1 MRSNRRISHI
11 LEVDAHASPALLAEV
26 MFAQLR
32 IPAISPEALLE
43 NFFRGDPFDVLMEG
57 VDVQVAV
64 NVADGAIALIH

>member
-32 IPAISPEALLE
+32 IPAISSKTLLE
-43 NFFRGDPFDVLMEG
+43 NFFGRDPFDVLMEG

-64 NVADGAIALIH
+64 NVADGAVALIH